1 MMATFVYA
9 SAVSIIVASLCESAH
24 ADLGFF
30 GEIHGEG
37 SPGVAL
43 GFPVPDLLEPDIPG
57 LLHDHPLAPIHGE
70 NFIHSI
76 TGYFNEM

>member
-24 ADLGFF
+24 ANLGFF

-70 NFIHSI
+70 NFIRSI
-76 TGYFNEM
+76 TG

>member
-1 MMATFVYA
+1 MSKFLFA
-9 SAVSIIVASLCESAH
+9 SALLMGPLCESAP

-43 GFPVPDLLEPDIPG
+43 GFPVPDLLEPDVPG
-57 LLHDHPLAPIHGE
+57 LIHDHPLAPIHGE
-70 NFIHSI
+70 F
-76 TGYFNEM
+76 

>member
-1 MMATFVYA
+1 MMSKIVYA
-9 SAVSIIVASLCESAH
+9 SAITIMLATFCESAH
-24 ADLGFF
+24 GDLGFF

-43 GFPVPDLLEPDIPG
+43 GFPAPDLLEPDIPG

-70 NFIHSI
+70 ISTLF
-76 TGYFNEM
+76 